1 MPFVS
6 VATYAPPRV
15 GMLAAGLVVEV
26 FDAHV
31 GGPPCFDFALCTDRP
46 GKVPTDVGIPL
57 TVEHGLERIV
67 AADLVLALPRADLRT
82 ATAVRPSTWPPPSPR
97 TARTSGSP
105 VSSPGPVHISTN
117 LCPSPSW
124 PGVP

>member
-1 MPFVS
+1 
-6 VATYAPPRV
+6 
-15 GMLAAGLVVEV
+15 MLTAGLVADV

-31 GGPPCFDFALCTDRP
+31 GGPPRFDFALCTDRP

-57 TVEHGLERIV
+57 TVEHGLEGI
-67 AADLVLALPRADLRT
+67 AADLVLALPWADFRT

-105 VSSPGPVHISTN
+105 VSLPGTVHISTN
-117 LCPSPSW
+117 RCPSPSW
-124 PGVP
+124 PGVPW